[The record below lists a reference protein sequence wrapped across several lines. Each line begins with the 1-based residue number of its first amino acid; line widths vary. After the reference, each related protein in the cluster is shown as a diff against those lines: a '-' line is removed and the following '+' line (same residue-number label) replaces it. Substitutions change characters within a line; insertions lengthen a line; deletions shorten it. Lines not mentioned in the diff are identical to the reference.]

1 MKTGPVLFVEDD
13 PNDVALTTMALEE
26 SGFKREIVIAGDG
39 EEASRLLFDDPA
51 FDPAVVLLDLNLPKI
66 GGLELLAA
74 LRADKRRRDLPVI
87 ILTSSDEPSDRARAK
102 AAGANAYLL
111 KPSSWEGYAEIAA
124 ELQKHLDSPKG

>member
-1 MKTGPVLFVEDD
+1 MATRTLKKTPTGLD
-13 PNDVALTTMALEE
+13 
-26 SGFKREIVIAGDG
+26 GF
-39 EEASRLLFDDPA
+39 EEASRLLFEDPA

-87 ILTSSDEPSDRARAK
+87 ILTSSDEPSDRASAK

-124 ELQKHLDSPKG
+124 ELRKHLDNRITR